1 MVREVILSW
10 DRNSFGR
17 AALAA
22 LLATAAASAAA
33 NVLVV
38 RSAGPSAR
46 AYPAGRSLPDNA
58 RITLQAGDT
67 LVVLG
72 STGTR
77 TFRGPGTFSPS
88 AAVQAGA
95 RTIASNDG
103 RRARIGAVRNAG
115 IVPRSPT
122 IWHVDVTQS
131 GTICL
136 AGTNNV
142 MLWRPDAGAPTT
154 LTITPPGGRPRSVQ
168 WAAGRPTL
176 AWPSGLPIVNG
187 GAYGFSQRGV
197 AVPTEIT
204 FRTLATEPADL
215 QAVAAALIANGC
227 QEQLDV
233 LVETQPDL
241 SPAG

>member
-1 MVREVILSW
+1 M
-10 DRNSFGR
+10 
-17 AALAA
+17 AA
-22 LLATAAASAAA
+22 LLAATAASAAA

-67 LVVLG
+67 LVILG
-72 STGTR
+72 GTGTR

-88 AAVQAGA
+88 AAVQAGP
-95 RTIASNDG
+95 RTLASNDG

-122 IWHVDVTQS
+122 LWHVDVTQS
-131 GTICL
+131 GTVCL
-136 AGTNNV
+136 PGRNNV

-154 LTITPPGGRPRSVQ
+154 LGITPPFARPRYVQ
-168 WAAGRPTL
+168 WPAGQATL
-176 AWPSGLPIVNG
+176 AWPSDLPVVNNG
-187 GAYGFSQRGV
+187 TYSFAQPGV
-197 AVPTEIT
+197 AVPVQIT
-204 FRTLATEPADL
+204 FRTLASEPTDL
-215 QAVAAALIANGC
+215 EAVAAALIENGC

-233 LVETQPDL
+233 LLETQPDQ
-241 SPAG
+241 SGPAG

>member
-1 MVREVILSW
+1 LSW
-10 DRNSFGR
+10 DRNSIGR

-22 LLATAAASAAA
+22 LLATAAGSAAA

-38 RSAGPSAR
+38 RSAGPSAG
-46 AYPAGRSLPDNA
+46 AYPPGRSLPDNA
-58 RITLQAGDT
+58 RIALRAGDS

-88 AAVQAGA
+88 AAVQAGP
-95 RTIASNDG
+95 RTLAANDG

-131 GTICL
+131 GTLCL
-136 AGTNNV
+136 AGPV
-142 MLWRPDAGAPTT
+142 MLWRPDASVPVT
-154 LTITPPGGRPRSVQ
+154 LTVTPPGGSPSNLQ
-168 WAAGRPTL
+168 WPAGQATL
-176 AWPSGLPIVNG
+176 AWPSAVPIVNG
-187 GAYGFSQRGV
+187 GAYSFRQPGV
-197 AVPTEIT
+197 AVPAQIT
-204 FRTLATEPADL
+204 FKTLGTEPTDL

-241 SPAG
+241 SPPAG